1 MVRSGNTIGTNF
13 AKFGFWLSGYYDDF
27 QGSRCIAD
35 DSNSPSADNVYDS
48 NATHHG
54 NVLNGEATLNPRYRW
69 SVRDRANNSE
79 FSSSENYLLLNDGIA
94 RWATIDTNRLS
105 KGIKWEGR
113 SQLQFPSG
121 WVHPNR
127 LRYDKAGVA
136 STADTF
142 LKFSSTNDTSARYIV
157 PLGDTD
163 ASFGRRPPFNYNSH
177 NWGNGT
183 RAGYPSTGTDPD
195 FMQTA
200 HLTGCWM
207 GERIQINA
215 YSSTSGSATAHEN
228 NPERIFNPIKSKAGK
243 PFLCVQTY
251 MNELNDNRLNNV
263 GNSGQYRPVIA
274 YDGSLNS
281 RGDGEYFGIRMA
293 THSMNG
299 FLAIN
304 QPNGVA
310 INADSSVPPE
320 YVIKV
325 GFPKNT
331 TFGTTGSGGGT
342 PAINWTIRPDAGH
355 GLSAVVPFYH
365 MIWDAGTTV
374 TPGEAW
380 FDLDFKIDYTNN
392 KFKVYHDGTEVTAT
406 NATAGAYSGGYT
418 LNNNTQT
425 SAAFKPNEM
434 TGWEMFVTNYLSGS
448 TTAHKKAQINTM
460 IDRVALY
467 KPLTDH
473 SDGTNYSA
481 PVSAWKCSMPA
492 NGISQGSIKVL
503 DDSATISLTSLFT
516 DSNISDWRVLLFNG
530 NIDRPI
536 WSSVIEKMSIKQS
549 ASDRT
554 REITFSF
561 RDSLSLLDRQIATW
575 EIGQIGFSSD
585 DVINARTSEV
595 TLLSEMMYLGAKRLE
610 VGKPTIGFESSD
622 YKELHGQR
630 TTTSSAFPIQI
641 YNNEDEYGPN
651 NVENEW
657 LGYSIVG
664 INKDSAGDA
673 EILIEFAGTSFSL
686 GDSVEVFGTN
696 DHNVSGAISNE
707 RTLSSTGF
715 PGHQTLKI
723 VGLTYTANS
732 SATLQNISK
741 TAPSGY
747 NGSANGIWFKFSSR
761 PNRGTG
767 DDIEVGDKITLPE
780 FGVSTSVVQG
790 VFTVLA
796 YVNQGGNFYVLTD
809 RTRTSALNVTA
820 SIPFSLDRGY
830 ISPTGSVDLAYRDQH
845 AVWMRDFPDSAW
857 FQKHF
862 GIINST
868 PDATG
873 TIAANVTTSDTKIQ
887 VSANLLAEVTNNT
900 GVGQIVDSDGFVD
913 TFTFTGVADMTN
925 EYLIGVSGLSKDHS
939 SGATLNIL
947 TISEDY
953 KHCWVLW
960 SDMRNNGDADA
971 DGGFKKNT
979 FGLMKPTAENY
990 EVDMVLTDQLTE
1002 EGSYDAFTSLKIG
1015 DDLDI
1020 WEIDG
1025 EIDPSTN
1032 AEWSKPVIGAM
1043 FRMQSSSGNAID
1055 SDGGRARIIGAS
1067 SSGSNFAVGD
1077 HVHIMEAS
1085 PYNGTHKIYSIS
1097 GDNLT
1102 LETTATS
1109 LVTFD
1114 NTVGNWYRKCGG
1126 SSDYRESKLA
1136 DWEDK
1141 GGAFIVVDSAK
1152 FFNLNTFANYG
1163 RTGQEAGGRT
1173 DLGDFVTEYSGFP
1186 VLIDN
1191 YWAQASSTNAN
1202 NATPFGF
1209 HENFRRWL
1217 IDTAELNRTINIGDT
1232 VIEVKESVSD
1242 LTKFADEGFG
1252 KIIATRGKGQQNTQE
1267 EIYWYVYRDKL
1278 DTAVNE
1284 TATSAAS
1291 NAGTVSDPLV
1301 ITCSGADFV
1310 TDGVKAGMRVRNVT
1324 AKWVAQITSVTATQI
1339 TLSNTS
1345 LSGFTS
1351 GVALFQ
1357 ETGSTRSDVQI
1368 GDTINIPRQLSEVYL
1383 ESDAGRKLNSQS
1395 SYDLLMGILA
1405 DNTNYNNGSAS
1416 KLEVTTT
1423 AGTAGAF
1430 DKVIIGSSTGSDSAL
1445 RFLMQISGFIES
1457 PSVGTFWMHDKM
1469 RAMWS
1474 MILSSTWLA
1483 QANASLF
1490 FDISSIPQTEGMTTD
1505 GTNSNFDSFGS
1516 VMDARGGKTLFSTIR
1531 ESVES
1536 TGFGYVNSKR
1546 LPITYQIGR
1555 DNRIE
1560 IRPTY
1565 NIGEAITRDNLMISS
1580 MDASMGGQISNVR
1593 VYYNN
1598 GASFVDFPE
1607 ATLNQTYRWKIVE
1620 QPTIRSSDEALYI
1633 AQEEYNKSV
1642 QKSIRIKGEIIRD
1655 LDDED
1660 KMLKGRYGYIVDVSR
1675 NMERSAV
1682 QQQVFGTGFPA
1693 TSNSY
1698 NYAWSAQAGCLF
1710 PGSVN
1715 ALDGNMKAN
1724 GTDATYKRERH
1735 GAGYYAQTSGSGGT
1749 DTYDDWYW
1757 WWGANSLAHAVQV
1770 VHVPTGCPSD
1780 SDTTT
1785 NDLRVWVAL
1794 KDNQSGTDID
1804 NAQFTIG
1811 LSDVV
1816 FDDTPGVRFT
1826 SHYGTDVQFAPSYAA
1841 TINTFSTVDVSK
1853 NGFYEIIIPTG
1864 YWTTGRPTDPKI
1876 TVSVNVDY
1884 LKALL
1889 RRRCGDPTASGI
1901 LHNAHD
1907 ITELKTGSWSNT
1919 NSDSI
1924 FPIGCHKYD
1933 SMSGAYGT
1941 RYVWYG
1947 SRLHVVEDLRWR
1959 PATTVTY
1966 TDSGLGLTN
1975 EPLIINKIDWSITG
1989 SDVEQLSLEL
1999 ERDQTK
2005 TAGGLISYLFPNV
2018 AKGRTSNPSGN
2029 TGTGQE
2035 GKPDVPPAVGPGGQ
2049 GGVGNGAGGHAGGT
2063 VGPIGSTTFNPNK
2076 IEGGHFSTMSKG
2088 GFNKTFG
2095 ANNTTK
2101 GLHSKIKGKMK
2112 LNNDGLSDNTFG
2124 ILGQPKPA
2132 PATSI
2137 QRSIDGLDSSI
2148 KPASAGATQTSE
2160 GWVFPGVF
2168 DPDSSDVFTHEQSII
2183 TRVPEDV
2190 ADEIIGVTASV
2201 SLGGTDA
2208 QRATLTVLVECEE
2221 TSSSLTRSFNVS
2233 GNTEKATVTLLSSTP
2248 LNGANVGGNN
2258 IKVTISRTP
2267 NSGNDDADNSTVVLH
2282 SVKVNFQRSSL
2293 FGRDSGTYGFSPY

>member
-1 MVRSGNTIGTNF
+1 MVRSGNTIGSNF

-35 DSNSPSADNVYDS
+35 DSNTPSADNAYDA

-79 FSSSENYLLLNDGIA
+79 FSSSDNYLLLNDGVA
-94 RWATIDTNRLS
+94 RWATTDTNRLS
-105 KGIKWEGR
+105 KGRYWEG
-113 SQLQFPSG
+113 QNNLQFPSG

-136 STADTF
+136 STDDTF

-163 ASFGRRPPFNYNSH
+163 ASFGRKSPYTYSAL
-177 NWGNGT
+177 NWLNGT
-183 RAGYPSTGTDPD
+183 RAGYPSSGTEPD

-215 YSSTSGSATAHEN
+215 YTLASNPSAHEN
-228 NPERIFNPIKSKAGK
+228 NPERIFNPIKSKASK

-263 GNSGQYRPVIA
+263 GNAGQYRPVIA
-274 YDGSLNS
+274 YNGSLNS

-299 FLAIN
+299 NLAAA
-304 QPNGVA
+304 QPNGIA

-365 MIWDAGTTV
+365 MIWDAGTAV
-374 TPGEAW
+374 TPSEPW

-406 NATAGAYSGGYT
+406 NATAGAYSDGYT
-418 LNNNTQT
+418 MNNNTQT

-434 TGWEMFVTNYLSGS
+434 TGWEMFVTNYLSGT
-448 TTAHKKAQINTM
+448 TTAQKKAQINTM

-473 SDGTNYSA
+473 PDGTNYSA
-481 PVSAWKCSMPA
+481 PVNAWKCSMPA
-492 NGISQGSIKVL
+492 NGISSGSIKVI
-503 DDSATISLTSLFT
+503 DDATTISLTSLFT
-516 DSNISDWRVLLFNG
+516 DANISDWRVLLFNG

-536 WSSVIEKMSIKQS
+536 WTSVIEKMSIRQI

-575 EIGQIGFSSD
+575 EIGQIGFVED
-585 DVINARTSEV
+585 DVINARREEMS
-595 TLLSEMMYLGAKRLE
+595 LLSDMMFFGCKRLE
-610 VGKPTIGFESSD
+610 VGNPTLGFESPD
-622 YKELHGQR
+622 YKELHNQR
-630 TTTSSAFPIQI
+630 TTQDSAFPIQI

-657 LGYSIVG
+657 IGYEVKGITKDATSAVEVIVG
-664 INKDSAGDA
+664 
-673 EILIEFAGTSFSL
+673 
-686 GDSVEVFGTN
+686 
-696 DHNVSGAISNE
+696 
-707 RTLSSTGF
+707 TGF
-715 PGHQTLKI
+715 PSGSIANAEIFGTQNHNHTGTKTGSGTAI
-723 VGLTYTANS
+723 TVSGLSYTANS
-732 SATLQNISK
+732 SATLQEITL
-741 TAPSGY
+741 TAPSTY
-747 NGSANGIWFKFSSR
+747 NGSLASSKSVWFKFSSR
-761 PNRGTG
+761 PNRGST
-767 DDIEVGDKITLPE
+767 DDELEVGDLIYLPDDNATATILTGE
-780 FGVSTSVVQG
+780 FEVV
-790 VFTVLA
+790 A
-796 YVNQGGNFYVLTD
+796 YVNYGGNFYVLTD
-809 RTRTSALNVTA
+809 RDSSSGLLPKTGSF
-820 SIPFSLDRGY
+820 PFTIDRGY
-830 ISPTGSVDLAYRDQH
+830 IQVPTSGTNFPHRNQH
-845 AVWMRDFPDSAW
+845 AVWMRDLPKSSW

-862 GIINST
+862 GNIKST
-868 PDATG
+868 ADATG
-873 TIAANVTTSDTKIQ
+873 TIAANVTTSDVKIQ
-887 VSANLLAEVTNNT
+887 VSAGIIAEMAGVS

-925 EYLIGVSGLSKDHS
+925 EYLVGVSGLSKDHS
-939 SGATLNIL
+939 SGATLHIL
-947 TISEDY
+947 DTSEDY

-960 SDMRNNGDADA
+960 ADMRNNGDADA
-971 DGGFKKNT
+971 DNT
-979 FGLMKPTAENY
+979 FRKNEFGILKPVADNY
-990 EVDMVLTDQLTE
+990 EISIVMTDQLNDA
-1002 EGSYDAFTSLKIG
+1002 GDYDEFTSLKIG
-1015 DDLDI
+1015 EDI
-1020 WEIDG
+1020 DVWEIDG
-1025 EIDPSTN
+1025 ETDPSTN
-1032 AEWSKPVIGAM
+1032 AEWSKPPVGAM
-1043 FRMQSSSGNAID
+1043 FRMSSSSGSAIN
-1055 SDGGRARIIGAS
+1055 SDGGRARIIGQS
-1067 SSGSNFAVGD
+1067 GSGSNFAVGD
-1077 HVHIMEAS
+1077 FVHIMEAS
-1085 PYNGTHKIYSIS
+1085 PYNGTHKIHSIS
-1097 GDNLT
+1097 GDDLT

-1126 SSDYRESKLA
+1126 TSTYRESSIH

-1141 GGAFIVVDSAK
+1141 GGAFIIIDAAK
-1152 FFNLNTFANYG
+1152 FFNLNTFANFG
-1163 RTGQEAGGRT
+1163 TVNQDAGGNT
-1173 DLGDFVTEYSGFP
+1173 DLGDFVTEFAGFP

-1191 YWAQASSTNAN
+1191 YWKQASSTHEN
-1202 NATPFGF
+1202 NATPYGF
-1209 HENFRRWL
+1209 QKDYRRWL
-1217 IDTAELNRTINIGDT
+1217 IDTGELNRDVLLEDR
-1232 VIEVKESVSD
+1232 VIELKPSTTD
-1242 LTKFADEGFG
+1242 LTKFAPRGFG
-1252 KIIATRGKGQQNTQE
+1252 KIIATRGDSQQGSQE
-1267 EIYWYVYRDKL
+1267 EIFWYAYKQKL
-1278 DTAVNE
+1278 DTAVTE

-1310 TDGVKAGMRVRNVT
+1310 NDGVKKGMRVRNVT
-1324 AKWVAQITSVTATQI
+1324 AKWVAQITSVTAT
-1339 TLSNTS
+1339 TLTIGNVRFPGGTN
-1345 LSGFTS
+1345 GGQGYTG
-1351 GVALFQ
+1351 GVPIYQ
-1357 ETGSTRSDVQI
+1357 ETGSTRTDVQV
-1368 GDTINIPRQLSEVYL
+1368 GDTIDIPMQLSQIYVEA
-1383 ESDAGRKLNSQS
+1383 DGGRNIDSQTA
-1395 SYDLLMGILA
+1395 YDLLMGILA
-1405 DNTNYNNGSAS
+1405 DNTQFDNGSACEL
-1416 KLEVTTT
+1416 KLKSDTNTSGYE
-1423 AGTAGAF
+1423 
-1430 DKVIIGSSTGSDSAL
+1430 KVVVGSSTGADSAL
-1445 RFLMQISGFIES
+1445 RFLLKIDGFIES
-1457 PSVGTFWMHDKM
+1457 LGTGTYFMHDKV

-1474 MILSSTWLA
+1474 LILSDTWLA
-1483 QANASLF
+1483 QSSAPLF
-1490 FDISSIPQTEGMTTD
+1490 FDISSIPQLDGMTTD
-1505 GTNSNFDSFGS
+1505 GTNSNADSFGS
-1516 VMDARGGKTLFSTIR
+1516 ILDARGGKTIFSIIR

-1536 TGFGYVNSKR
+1536 TGLGSDTSTR

-1555 DNRIE
+1555 DNRME

-1565 NIGEAITRDNLMISS
+1565 NSGEAITRDNLMVST
-1580 MDASMGGQISNVR
+1580 MDASMGGQVTNVR
-1593 VYYNN
+1593 AYYNN
-1598 GASFVDFPE
+1598 GASFIDFPE
-1607 ATLNQTYRWKIVE
+1607 ATLNQTYRWKIIELPSV
-1620 QPTIRSSDEALYI
+1620 RSAEEAISL
-1633 AQEEYNKSV
+1633 AQEEYNKATE
-1642 QKSIRIKGEIIRD
+1642 KAIRVKGEIIRD

-1682 QQQVFGTGFPA
+1682 QQSIFGPSA
-1693 TSNSY
+1693 VAKSNDY
-1698 NYAWSAQAGCLF
+1698 NYAWSSQAGCLF

-1715 ALDGNMKAN
+1715 ALDGNLKSN
-1724 GTDATYKRERH
+1724 GTDATYKRERY
-1735 GAGYYAQTSGSGGT
+1735 GAGYYAQGGSGTT

-1770 VHVPTGCPSD
+1770 VHIPTGCPLD

-1794 KDNQSGTDID
+1794 KDGQSGTDID
-1804 NAQFTIG
+1804 NAEFTIG

-1816 FDDTPGVRFT
+1816 FDDAPGTRFT
-1826 SHYGTDVQFAPSYAA
+1826 SHYSTDVQFAPSYAA
-1841 TINTFSTVDVSK
+1841 TVNTFSTVDVK
-1853 NGFYEIIIPTG
+1853 RNGFYEITVPTG

-1876 TVSVNVDY
+1876 TVSVNVNY
-1884 LKALL
+1884 LRALL

-1907 ITELKTGSWSNT
+1907 ITELKTGSWSAT

-1933 SMSGAYGT
+1933 NMSGAYGT

-1966 TDSGLGLTN
+1966 TDSGLGLSN
-1975 EPLIINKIDWSITG
+1975 EPMIINKIDWSIIG
-1989 SDVEQLSLEL
+1989 NDVEQLSLEL

-2005 TAGGLISYLFPNV
+2005 TAGGLTAYLFPNV
-2018 AKGRTSNPSGN
+2018 AKGRTSNPG
-2029 TGTGQE
+2029 GQPSSPPPD
-2035 GKPDVPPAVGPGGQ
+2035 KPNPPPSKGPGGT
-2049 GGVGNGAGGHAGGT
+2049 GGGT
-2063 VGPIGSTTFNPNK
+2063 GGGGGYKPSPGPIGETPFSPNK
-2076 IEGGHFSTMSKG
+2076 VEGGRLSSMSKG
-2088 GFNKTFG
+2088 GFSKTFG
-2095 ANNTTK
+2095 ANNVSA
-2101 GLHSKIKGKMK
+2101 GLNNKIKGKMK
-2112 LNNDGLSDNTFG
+2112 LGNDGLSNNTFG

-2132 PATSI
+2132 PSTSI
-2137 QRSIDGLDSSI
+2137 QRGIDGLDSSI

-2160 GWVFPGVF
+2160 GWVFPGIF

-2190 ADEIIGVTASV
+2190 AANMVGVMASV
-2201 SLGGTDA
+2201 SLGGTDT
-2208 QRATLTVLVECEE
+2208 QRATLTVKVECEE
-2221 TSSSLTRSFNVS
+2221 TSSSITRLFNVS
-2233 GNTEKATVTLLSSTP
+2233 GNTDKATVALLSSTP
-2248 LNGANVGGNN
+2248 LDGADVGGNN

-2267 NSGNDDADNSTVVLH
+2267 NTDDDDADNSTLVLH

-2293 FGRDSGTYGFSPY
+2293 FGRDAGTYGFSPY